1 VQCSASAAA
10 STDPMSSMIYVHGD
24 TSKDFFLT
32 LFSLLVA
39 SEVDVN
45 NGFPAVIHRL
55 LKSTRC
61 AEEPWDILAL
71 NNTRLCVI
79 STHPVELVSSKIK
92 NNIV

>member
-1 VQCSASAAA
+1 
-10 STDPMSSMIYVHGD
+10 MSSMIYVHGD

-32 LFSLLVA
+32 LFSLLTVA

-45 NGFPAVIHRL
+45 NGFLAVIHRL

-61 AEEPWDILAL
+61 AEEPWDIFAL

-79 STHPVELVSSKIK
+79 STHPVELVSSKVK
-92 NNIV
+92 NNHV